1 MVVGSIEHKRHTSS
15 NGGSTAK
22 GMQNILHLPDT
33 LPAKQHWRERLRAW
47 WHRLER
53 QWEPVTVNKSIDSV
67 TMPKWI
73 AIGILGAI
81 LTFGIQ
87 SWWRGSDQRD
97 MIIELKTE
105 LRLSREYEAERA
117 RQMKEQAE
125 LNQVRIEA
133 VTGELKT
140 IKGMLSSQQM
150 AALENAKRGNN

>member
-1 MVVGSIEHKRHTSS
+1 MALVEVESKRHTSS
-15 NGGSTAK
+15 NGGGSAQR
-22 GMQNILHLPDT
+22 MHEVLHLPDT
-33 LPAKQHWRERLRAW
+33 LPAKHHWRDKLRAW
-47 WHRLER
+47 LHRAER

-73 AIGILGAI
+73 AIGILGAV

-105 LRLSREYEAERA
+105 LRLSREYDAERA
-117 RQMKEQAE
+117 RQLKEQAE

-133 VTGELKT
+133 VTGELRT
-140 IKGMLSSQQM
+140 IKGMLSTQQTT
-150 AALENAKRGNN
+150 ALDNAKRGSN